1 MKQIF
6 LFISITIICVGL
18 YLKLFYDVPDAQEQI
33 NFFVSWFLIIV
44 GTGSVLINLFWSSKT
59 DHSNKSHE

>member
-6 LFISITIICVGL
+6 LFISLIVIGAGI
-18 YLKLFYDVPDAQEQI
+18 YLKYFYDVPDSQVEI

-44 GTGSVLINLFWSSKT
+44 GISSLLINVVWQTPKPPHNL
-59 DHSNKSHE
+59 E

>member
-6 LFISITIICVGL
+6 LFVSIAIICVGL

-33 NFFVSWFLIIV
+33 NFFVSWFLIII
-44 GTGSVLINLFWSSKT
+44 GTGSLLTNIFW
-59 DHSNKSHE
+59 DHKNKIPNQE

>member
-6 LFISITIICVGL
+6 LFISIVIICVGL

-44 GTGSVLINLFWSSKT
+44 GTGSVLINLFWSSKM
-59 DHSNKSHE
+59 DNSNKNHE

>member
-6 LFISITIICVGL
+6 LFISIAIVCVGL
-18 YLKLFYDVPDAQEQI
+18 YLKLFYDVPDAQEQV

-44 GTGSVLINLFWSSKT
+44 GTGSLLINLFWGDKT
-59 DHSNKSHE
+59 STPNNQD

>member
-6 LFISITIICVGL
+6 LFISLIVIGIGA
-18 YLKLFYDVPDAQEQI
+18 YLKFFYDVPDSQEAI

-44 GTGSVLINLFWSSKT
+44 GIASLLINLFWTTSKQSGSEK
-59 DHSNKSHE
+59 D

>member
-6 LFISITIICVGL
+6 LFISIAIICIGL

-44 GTGSVLINLFWSSKT
+44 GAGSLLINLFWSNKKNI
-59 DHSNKSHE
+59 SN